1 MIGQIAKSIS
11 EHKADGTYRA
21 DRHGNLEL
29 PVAVPPPARE
39 LTPRAL
45 EIYHQIGARLQ
56 ELGVISELDS
66 LALSEV
72 AAISDELEQCRA
84 AIARDGIMTE
94 AGRAHPLTT
103 TSNQLRGTQYKY
115 LTQLGLTPRSRTGL
129 EARPVEDDPLAN
141 FDAA

>member
-1 MIGQIAKSIS
+1 M
-11 EHKADGTYRA
+11 
-21 DRHGNLEL
+21 

-45 EIYHQIGARLQ
+45 EIYEQVAAQLLS
-56 ELGVISELDS
+56 LGVISELDS
-66 LALSEV
+66 LAISEV

-84 AIARDGIMTE
+84 AIARDGIMTD
-94 AGRAHPLTT
+94 AGKAHPLTT

-129 EARPVEDDPLAN
+129 EVRPVEDDPLAN
-141 FDAA
+141 FDAQ